1 MGAPQKQLKLD
12 EGDNGDFGL
21 ELRNGATVCATNRVT
36 YNTFMVLMQG
46 MIFQIPAS
54 KINGRSY
61 CYTLFSL
68 VRDNDVAVLCDD
80 NQWELV

>member
-54 KINGRSY
+54 Y

-80 NQWELV
+80 NQRELV